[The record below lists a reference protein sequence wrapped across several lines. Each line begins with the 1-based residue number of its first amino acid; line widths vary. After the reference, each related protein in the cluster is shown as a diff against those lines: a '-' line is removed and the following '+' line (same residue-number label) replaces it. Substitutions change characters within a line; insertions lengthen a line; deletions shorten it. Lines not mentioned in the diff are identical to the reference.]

1 MLMSANIQP
10 AEYRPAGTLDLSSAL
25 DEYRGPWDARRA
37 AHLLRRAGFGGSPQ
51 EITNAT
57 SAGMEATVQRLIHFG
72 ADQLPQ
78 APAGDISYDMR
89 ATGDKTQRRNAVILT
104 DLWWLDRC
112 LRTTDPLRERMTYF
126 WSNHFTS
133 GIGQKGITPQ
143 MMVDQYAL
151 FRRFALGNYAELTH
165 EVTNDPAMLHYLDGI
180 VNRAQHPNENY
191 ARELM
196 ELFTMGVGNY
206 TEEDVRQAA
215 RAFTGMTVDRFTG
228 VAVFNPRLHDDGE
241 KTFLG
246 HSGNFTGDDVI
257 DIIMGQLA
265 TAQFM
270 ARKFLR
276 AFVYDDP
283 EPELIVALAD
293 QFRGFNYDVART
305 MGVILRSN
313 VFYSPRAYRALV
325 KSPLEVTIGA
335 MKTLGATQVGA
346 RTLQAMIAMGQI
358 PMQPPNV
365 AGWPGGALW
374 LNTGTYLARLAYL
387 NQLVSFK
394 PATTDQMMSMAAA
407 APIAPPQGMNPGVF
421 YAPAGDL
428 SSPEQ
433 WVAGYTPGDAR
444 SLTSSVLELVVQGDA
459 TVEQQHDI
467 LSYVTSDGVGNR
479 VVLNGENFEE
489 KVRGAVSLAMA
500 LPTYQLA

>member
-1 MLMSANIQP
+1 MSADVQP
-10 AEYRPAGTLDLSSAL
+10 AEYRPAGTLDLSTAL
-25 DEYRGPWDARRA
+25 DQYRGPWDARRA

-51 EITNAT
+51 EIAAAT
-57 SAGMEATVQRLIHFG
+57 SAGMDATVTHLIHFG
-72 ADQLPQ
+72 PDQLPA
-78 APAGDISYDMR
+78 APTGDISYDLSP
-89 ATGDKTQRRNAVILT
+89 TGDKTQRRNATILT
-104 DLWWLDRC
+104 DMWWLDRC
-112 LRTTDPLRERMTYF
+112 LRTQDPLRERMTYF

-133 GIGQKGITPQ
+133 GIAQKGITPQ

-151 FRRFALGNYAELTH
+151 FRHFALGNYAELTH
-165 EVTNDPAMLHYLDGI
+165 EVTIDPAMLHYLDGM

-206 TEEDVRQAA
+206 SEEDVRQAA
-215 RAFTGMTVDRFTG
+215 RAFTGFTVDRFTG
-228 VAVFNPRLHDDGE
+228 ESVFNPRLHDDGD

-246 HSGNFTGDDVI
+246 RTGDFTGDDII
-257 DIIMGQLA
+257 DIIMAQPV
-265 TAQFM
+265 TASFM

-283 EPELIVALAD
+283 EPELIEAVAD
-293 QFRGFNYDVART
+293 QFRGLNYDTARL
-305 MGVILRSN
+305 MGILLRSN

-335 MKTLGATQVGA
+335 MKMLGATEVGA
-346 RTLQAMIAMGQI
+346 RTLQAMVQMGQV

-365 AGWPGGALW
+365 AGWPGGSLW
-374 LNTGTYLARLAYL
+374 LNTGTYQARLNYL

-394 PATTDQMMSMAAA
+394 PAASDQMMSMASAQQV
-407 APIAPPQGMNPGVF
+407 PLPQGMDPQVF
-421 YAPAGDL
+421 FSPAGDL
-428 SSPEQ
+428 APPEQ
-433 WVAGYTPGDAR
+433 WVADAKPGDAR
-444 SLTSSVLELVVQGDA
+444 SLTVSVLELVVQGDA
-459 TVEQQHDI
+459 TPEQQHDI
-467 LSYVTSDGVGNR
+467 LEYVVSDGVGNQ
-479 VVLNGENFEE
+479 VMLNGENFEE

>member
-1 MLMSANIQP
+1 MSADAQP
-10 AEYRPAGTLDLSSAL
+10 AEYRPAGTLDLSTAL
-25 DEYRGPWDARRA
+25 DEYRGEWNTRLA

-51 EITNAT
+51 EIASAT
-57 SAGMEATVQRLIHFG
+57 SAGMDATVQRLIHFG
-72 ADQLPQ
+72 ADQLPA

-104 DLWWLDRC
+104 DMWWLDRC
-112 LRTTDPLRERMTYF
+112 LRTQDPLRERMTYF

-133 GIGQKGITPQ
+133 GIAQKGITPQ

-165 EVTNDPAMLHYLDGI
+165 AVTTDPAMLHYLDGI

-228 VAVFNPRLHDDGE
+228 QSVFNPHFHDDGE

-246 HSGNFTGDDVI
+246 RSGDFTGDDII
-257 DIIMGQLA
+257 DIIMTQPA
-265 TAQFM
+265 TARFM

-283 EPELIVALAD
+283 EPDLIDALAD
-293 QFRGFNYDVART
+293 RFRGYNYDVART
-305 MGVILRSN
+305 MGVLLRSN
-313 VFYSPRAYRALV
+313 LFYSPRAYRALV

-335 MKTLGATQVGA
+335 MKTLGATEVGA
-346 RTLQAMIAMGQI
+346 RTLQAMVAMGQI

-365 AGWPGGALW
+365 AGWPGGSLW
-374 LNTGTYLARLAYL
+374 LNTGTYQARLSYL

-394 PATTDQMMSMAAA
+394 PASTDQMMTMAAA
-407 APIAPPQGMNPGVF
+407 QPVGPPQGMDPGVF
-421 YAPAGDL
+421 YSPAGEL

-433 WVAGYTPGDAR
+433 WVADAKPGDAR
-444 SLTSSVLELVVQGDA
+444 SLTASVLELVVQGDA
-459 TVEQQHDI
+459 TIEQQHDI
-467 LSYVTSDGVGNR
+467 LSYIVSDGVGNS

>member
-1 MLMSANIQP
+1 MSADAQP
-10 AEYRPAGTLDLSSAL
+10 AQYRPAGTLDLSTAL
-25 DEYRGPWDARRA
+25 DEYRGQWDSRRA

-51 EITNAT
+51 EIENAAA
-57 SAGMEATVQRLIHFG
+57 AGMDTTVARLIHFG
-72 ADQLPQ
+72 ADQLPA

-89 ATGDKTQRRNAVILT
+89 ATGDKTQRRNAMILT

-165 EVTNDPAMLHYLDGI
+165 AVTADPAMLHYLDGI
-180 VNRAQHPNENY
+180 ANRAQHPNENY

-215 RAFTGMTVDRFTG
+215 RAFTGTTVDRFTG
-228 VAVFNPRLHDDGE
+228 QSVFNPRFHDDGR

-246 HSGNFTGDDVI
+246 RSGDFTGDDVI
-257 DIIMGQLA
+257 DIIMTQPS
-265 TAQFM
+265 TARFM
-270 ARKFLR
+270 AYKFLR

-283 EPELIVALAD
+283 EPELVNALGD
-293 QFRGFNYDVART
+293 RFRGFDYDVARL
-305 MGVILRSN
+305 MGVLLRSN
-313 VFYSPRAYRALV
+313 VFYSQRAYRALV

-335 MKTLGATQVGA
+335 MKTLGATEVGA
-346 RTLQAMIAMGQI
+346 RTLQAMVAMGQI

-365 AGWPGGALW
+365 AGWPGGSLW
-374 LNTGTYLARLAYL
+374 LNTGTYLARLNYL

-394 PATTDQMMSMAAA
+394 PASSDQMTTMAAA
-407 APIAPPQGMNPGVF
+407 QLVAPPQGVDPGVL
-421 YAPAGDL
+421 YAPAGQL
-428 SSPEQ
+428 SSPQ
-433 WVAGYTPGDAR
+433 AWVSAAKPGDAH
-444 SLTSSVLELVVQGDA
+444 SLAASVLELVVQGDA
-459 TVEQQHDI
+459 TIEQQQDI
-467 LSYVTSDGVGNR
+467 LRYIVSDGVGNR
-479 VVLNGENFEE
+479 VALNGENFEE